1 VVIVSASRTKCLSAT
16 HEILARL
23 RTPQLS
29 WEDIELD
36 ILEAGFIKQ
45 RAHEMESMRDFSN
58 LDELYL
64 RFYQSKIDQPATLDH
79 IRNTIKNCFRTENR
93 VKCFALLPYFKKH
106 SGLGRAVVERY
117 VTPL

>member
-1 VVIVSASRTKCLSAT
+1 MVIVSASRTKCLSAT
-16 HEILARL
+16 HEILSRL

-79 IRNTIKNCFRTENR
+79 IRNTIKKLFPDGKSGQVFCT
-93 VKCFALLPYFKKH
+93 FAVFQKH